1 MLETFTKWFYL
12 IGSIALTI
20 SILTYFLYKAKTLRL
35 NFEYQDEVYKFFDA
49 LFGLIFINGV
59 NVIGSIIIFLLPN
72 PNSGIA
78 SDVLFLIVI
87 IALSICCFV
96 FPVFEIIDS
105 YIKNVTEIRQNR
117 LMRQSIK
124 I

>member
-35 NFEYQDEVYKFFDA
+35 NFESKDEVYKFFDA
-49 LFGLIFINGV
+49 LFELIFINGV

-96 FPVFEIIDS
+96 FSVFEIIDS

>member
-35 NFEYQDEVYKFFDA
+35 NFEYQDEVYKFFGA

-87 IALSICCFV
+87 IALSICCFA
-96 FPVFEIIDS
+96 FSVFEIIDS

>member
-35 NFEYQDEVYKFFDA
+35 NFESKDDVYKFLDA
-49 LFGLIFINGV
+49 LFGLIFINGI
-59 NVIGSIIIFLLPN
+59 NVIGGIMIFFV
-72 PNSGIA
+72 PNSNLNIA
-78 SDVLFLIVI
+78 SNVLFLIVI
-87 IALSICCFV
+87 IAISMCCLVLSV
-96 FPVFEIIDS
+96 FGIIDS
-105 YIKNVTEIRQNR
+105 YVENITEIRRNKIMQKR
-117 LMRQSIK
+117 IK

>member
-1 MLETFTKWFYL
+1 MESFTKWFYL
-12 IGSIALTI
+12 IGSIALAI
-20 SILTYFLYKAKTLRL
+20 SMLTYFLYKTKALRA
-35 NFEYQDEVYKFFDA
+35 NFEYQDEVYRFFDA

-59 NVIGSIIIFLLPN
+59 NVIG
-72 PNSGIA
+72 GIMTFFIPGSNLGIE

-96 FPVFEIIDS
+96 FSVFEITNS
-105 YIKNVTEIRQNR
+105 YIKNITEIRQNR